1 MDIDRTLIINSH
13 SQSTKM
19 YAHVLGESAF
29 WSRKVKVSNNTS
41 SLYFIFCAVVFY
53 LFVCSIYLFLVETC
67 NNKLVTTNLGVSGLS
82 AIRLQSPR
90 VRIHILKFSR
100 KKNSNVMQFV
110 VLWSFLCCIS
120 CTPSIQ
126 TVRYV
131 LRCLLPFDV
140 SLCDR
145 HYCCR

>member
-1 MDIDRTLIINSH
+1 MDIDRTLNSL

-19 YAHVLGESAF
+19 YAHVLGKSAF
-29 WSRKVKVSNNTS
+29 WSWKVKVSNNAS

-53 LFVCSIYLFLVETC
+53 LFVCSVYLCQVETC
-67 NNKLVTTNLGVSGLS
+67 NNKLVTTNLRVSGLS

-131 LRCLLPFDV
+131 LGCLLPFDV

-145 HYCCR
+145 HYFCR